1 MARIFRT
8 TVLGGVLFLLPVI
21 VIFVILRQ
29 AVALIKPAMAP
40 LVSRF
45 PERPIAGV
53 SVATLA
59 AVAALVVICFLAGLI
74 ARSGPARKVTG
85 LLEWT
90 LLAQLP
96 GYMLVKSFFTGV
108 AQFGDAEGG
117 VSTVL
122 ARIEDAWQLAFLV
135 ETHDDGM
142 RTVFVPGAPSPTSG
156 SVYYLSADRVRPVD
170 IPIQQAVGT
179 IRRLGAGSEDLLRGK
194 LGEPAPV
201 SSPRA

>member
-96 GYMLVKSFFTGV
+96 GYMLVKSFFTGA
-108 AQFGDAEGG
+108 AQFGDAEG

-142 RTVFVPGAPSPTSG
+142 KTVFVPGAPSPTSG
-156 SVYYLSADRVRPVD
+156 SVYYLNADRVRPVD

-179 IRRLGAGSEDLLRGK
+179 IRRLGAGSQELLRGH
-194 LGEPAPV
+194 LGEPGPV
-201 SSPRA
+201 PSLRA

>member
-8 TVLGGVLFLLPVI
+8 TVLGGVLFLLPVV

-29 AVALIKPAMAP
+29 AVALIRPAMAP
-40 LVSRF
+40 LVRRF

-53 SVATLA
+53 SIATLA

-74 ARSGPARKVTG
+74 ARSGLARRVTG

-96 GYMLVKSFFTGV
+96 GYMLVKSFFTGA
-108 AQFGDAEGG
+108 AQFGDAEG

-156 SVYYLSADRVRPVD
+156 SVYYLNADRVRPVD

-179 IRRLGAGSEDLLRGK
+179 IRRLGAGSQDLLRGH
-194 LGEPAPV
+194 LGEPGPV
-201 SSPRA
+201 PSPRA